1 MENKPLVLDGEL
13 SLMSSIE
20 KLSKFVG
27 ESVPVVEKSS
37 KKLIGIVSEN
47 DVLDAYLKIS
57 YEINQIEKN

>member
-1 MENKPLVLDGEL
+1 
-13 SLMSSIE
+13 MSSIE
-20 KLSKFVG
+20 KLSKFIG

-37 KKLIGIVSEN
+37 KKLLGIISEN

>member
-27 ESVPVVEKSS
+27 ESVPVVEKSN
-37 KKLIGIVSEN
+37 K
-47 DVLDAYLKIS
+47 AYR
-57 YEINQIEKN
+57 NF

>member
-1 MENKPLVLDGEL
+1 MK
-13 SLMSSIE
+13 
-20 KLSKFVG
+20 KLGKFIG

-37 KKLIGIVSEN
+37 KKLLGIISEN